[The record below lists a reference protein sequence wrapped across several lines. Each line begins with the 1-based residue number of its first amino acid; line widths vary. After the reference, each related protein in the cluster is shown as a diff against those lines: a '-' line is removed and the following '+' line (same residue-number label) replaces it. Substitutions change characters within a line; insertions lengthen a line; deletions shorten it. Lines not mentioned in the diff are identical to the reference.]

1 MAKKRNTESTN
12 ELLKREIPRAIQTN
26 FRRHPPLNQTKRSR
40 RVKDIKKDGE
50 VVAVSMKEF
59 VYVAKYVAAA
69 TKRGARFNT
78 LLREIREWGQS
89 LPRLPETSGRSRFGI
104 ARRR

>member
-1 MAKKRNTESTN
+1 MKEM
-12 ELLKREIPRAIQTN
+12 
-26 FRRHPPLNQTKRSR
+26 
-40 RVKDIKKDGE
+40 KKDGDA
-50 VVAVSMKEF
+50 VAVSVKEL

-89 LPRLPETSGRSRFGI
+89 LPRLPETSGRSRRGVV
-104 ARRR
+104 RRR